1 MSLHVVVATFQHEG
15 AAKDAIAAVKASG
28 IKLVDQ
34 AVVLN
39 NGDGSITFKEGKDAG
54 GGKGFVYGASTVA
67 VAGLLLGPVG
77 WGALAA
83 GGLVGGLI
91 SKAHDAGI
99 PSKDIEALG
108 QSLQPGHAAAIA
120 VTQDGDEGAVQET
133 LHNFG
138 GEVVRVSVTDS
149 AKSALEG
156 DAPQGVTVAAD
167 GSSTEPATT
176 S

>member
-15 AAKDAIAAVKASG
+15 AARDAIANVKDEG

-34 AVVLN
+34 AVVVN
-39 NGDGSITFKEGKDAG
+39 NGDGNITFKEGKDAG

-77 WGALAA
+77 WGALAT
-83 GGLVGGLI
+83 GGLLGGLI
-91 SKAHDAGI
+91 SKVHDAGI

-108 QSLQPGHAAAIA
+108 QSLKPGNAAAIA
-120 VTQDGDEGAVQET
+120 VTQDGDEDRVLAI

-138 GEVVRVSVTDS
+138 GEVVRVAVTDS
-149 AKSALEG
+149 ARSAL
-156 DAPQGVTVAAD
+156 DSAAPQGVTVAAD
-167 GSSTEPATT
+167 GSATEGPAA

>member
-15 AAKDAIAAVKASG
+15 AAKDAIAAVKSAG

-39 NGDGSITFKEGKDAG
+39 NGDGNVTFKEGKDAG

-77 WGALAA
+77 WGALAG
-83 GGLVGGLI
+83 GGLLGGLI
-91 SKAHDAGI
+91 SKLHDAGI
-99 PSKDIEALG
+99 PNRDIEALG
-108 QSLQPGHAAAIA
+108 QTLQPGHAAAIA
-120 VTQDGDEGAVQET
+120 VTQEGDEDKVQQT

-149 AKSALEG
+149 ARSALDG
-156 DAPQGVTVAAD
+156 DAPEGVTVAAD
-167 GSSTEPATT
+167 GSSAEQAAT